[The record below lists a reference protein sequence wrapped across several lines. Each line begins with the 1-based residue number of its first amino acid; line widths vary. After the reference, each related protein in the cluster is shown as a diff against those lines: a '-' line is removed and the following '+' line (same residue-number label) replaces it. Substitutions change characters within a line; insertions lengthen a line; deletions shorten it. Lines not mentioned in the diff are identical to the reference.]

1 MSSINAQSRS
11 YGQHLMLRLCN
22 IERVDSIDDATRV
35 ADFLVAL
42 VHAVGMRILEGP
54 HAAAE
59 GGDDDHYGYSAVVIL
74 YESHAAVHTYPNR
87 RELFLDLFS
96 CRAFEAQQV
105 YDTCTRFFGG
115 FTVSEY
121 TVLDR
126 GVHWTAPAAERLSDW
141 MESR

>member
-1 MSSINAQSRS
+1 MSSINAQARS
-11 YGQHLMLRLCN
+11 YGQHLMLRLRD
-22 IERVDSIDDATRV
+22 IERLDSIDDATRL
-35 ADFLVAL
+35 ADFLTTL
-42 VHAVGMRILEGP
+42 VHSVGMRILEGP
-54 HAAAE
+54 RAAAE
-59 GGDDDHYGYSAVVIL
+59 DGDDDHYGYSAVVIL

-126 GVHWTAPAAERLSDW
+126 GVHWTAPVADRLSDW
-141 MESR
+141 IESR

>member
-1 MSSINAQSRS
+1 MTSIDTQARS
-11 YGQHLMLRLCN
+11 YGQHLMLRLCD
-22 IERVDSIDDATRV
+22 IERVDALDDATLLS
-35 ADFLVAL
+35 DFLVAL
-42 VHAVGMRILEGP
+42 VHAIDMRILEGP

-59 GGDDDHYGYSAVVIL
+59 SGDDDHYGYSAVVIL

-87 RELFLDLFS
+87 RELFLDIFS

-105 YDTCTRFFGG
+105 YNTCTRFFGG

-121 TVLDR
+121 AVLDR
-126 GVHWTAPAAERLSDW
+126 GLHWTAPAAERLSDW